1 MCYAPPPPMMGN
13 VSESQPRWCPIEFCL
28 GLPSQQA
35 AMSRT
40 SVLKNT
46 CDVREGFAYR
56 LHRMSV
62 CSIVAQ
68 WPWPN
73 QDSHWSLVHGS
84 LRFQHRIHLSTA
96 SIFLSDYKVLVYIND
111 ESPKS
116 SRSHQFHQFH
126 CHFQISNLFCHLFP
140 PMSFSLVV
148 STRLRLSKWITS
160 PKYWGSEL
168 LGWKNGESK

>member
-1 MCYAPPPPMMGN
+1 MCYVPPPPMMGN

-40 SVLKNT
+40 SVS
-46 CDVREGFAYR
+46 CDVREGFANR

-62 CSIVAQ
+62 CSILAQ

-84 LRFQHRIHLSTA
+84 LRFQHRIHLSAA
-96 SIFLSDYKVLVYIND
+96 SIFLSDYKVLVLKRSNYIND
-111 ESPKS
+111 DSPKS
-116 SRSHQFHQFH
+116 SRSYQFHQFH
-126 CHFQISNLFCHLFP
+126 CQFKISNLFCHLFP
-140 PMSFSLVV
+140 PQCLFLWLFQPV
-148 STRLRLSKWITS
+148 
-160 PKYWGSEL
+160 
-168 LGWKNGESK
+168 